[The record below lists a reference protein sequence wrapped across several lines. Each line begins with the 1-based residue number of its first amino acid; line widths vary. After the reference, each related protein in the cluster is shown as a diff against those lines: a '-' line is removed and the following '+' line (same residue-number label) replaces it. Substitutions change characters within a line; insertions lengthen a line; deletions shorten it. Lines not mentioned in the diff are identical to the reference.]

1 MRISRSW
8 RPLLIRIALALAIAV
23 ALMFAPT
30 FHMTPRW
37 FAFGVVPV
45 VVFLLI
51 CYIGKL
57 LYDTL
62 FFDRYKP

>member
-8 RPLLIRIALALAIAV
+8 RPLVIRVALALAIA
-23 ALMFAPT
+23 ATLMFAPI
-30 FHMTPRW
+30 FRLTPRW

-62 FFDRYKP
+62 FFDRYNT